1 MTEDRKQMPDRVL
14 YLRFLASVFC
24 RLTSSSEI
32 QNPKPCLPSIAL
44 KAKEGTLNGVMS
56 DADVASI

>member
-1 MTEDRKQMPDRVL
+1 MPDRVL